1 MYDFNRKGLTR
12 CKLVDEGKTLT
23 IDAGARLHFHANSGL
38 LVTNTA
44 SVHAN
49 GLPSSDPDTLEN
61 EIIMEGDRLEPGF
74 AEIPGQW
81 QTLWLFNGST
91 NNRFNHTTI
100 KNSTVGL
107 LVDGNQDDPSKLQ
120 ITNAQIYNSSN
131 FGILGRATSITAE
144 NLVINKSGQSSFA
157 ATFGGNYNVTHATI
171 ANYWSNSFRQFPALL
186 LNNFMVDA
194 DQNVIPNGLNTAN
207 FTNCIIY
214 GNDNPELLLDD
225 VPDADFNFKFKN
237 CLILFNDPNN
247 YFSGPYYNFSDANLY
262 ENVLFNLD
270 PEFLD
275 PQQNKLQIPLN
286 SPAAGQGVNEG
297 NLNTDILGTTRPTPP
312 DLGAYNA
319 TDLEQ

>member
-1 MYDFNRKGLTR
+1 M
-12 CKLVDEGKTLT
+12 
-23 IDAGARLHFHANSGL
+23 
-38 LVTNTA
+38 
-44 SVHAN
+44 
-49 GLPSSDPDTLEN
+49 
-61 EIIMEGDRLEPGF
+61 
-74 AEIPGQW
+74 
-81 QTLWLFNGST
+81 
-91 NNRFNHTTI
+91 
-100 KNSTVGL
+100 
-107 LVDGNQDDPSKLQ
+107 VDGNQDDPSKLQ

-194 DQNVIPNGLNTAN
+194 DQNVIPNGLNSAN

-225 VPDADFNFKFKN
+225 IPDADFNFKFKN
-237 CLILFNDPNN
+237 SLILFNDPNN

-275 PQQNKLQIPLN
+275 LNKIN
-286 SPAAGQGVNEG
+286 FKF
-297 NLNTDILGTTRPTPP
+297 R
-312 DLGAYNA
+312 
-319 TDLEQ
+319 